1 MLRLVV
7 YLLGIVALA
16 AGFSWLAD
24 RPGQI
29 SFAWEGYEGEI
40 TVFRAV
46 VIGAVLLGL
55 FMFMWSLLRTI
66 WFGPA
71 ELGRYFYRRRQK
83 RGLDALSSGMI
94 AIGAGDKA
102 NAMRYAIQARKTL
115 PNEPLT
121 HLLRAQAAQLSGD
134 KATSR
139 RIFEAMLATPDTE
152 QLGLRGLFLEAQ
164 REGEGEAARQFA
176 ERAIALNPRLGW
188 SAEALFELQCK
199 QGDWAGALT
208 SLASA
213 KKFGHVEKTVAD
225 RRRAVLL
232 TAQAQAIEDSDAEK
246 AMNLALEAHALAPG
260 LVPAAAIAARL
271 LASRGNVSKAA
282 KVIQKTWL
290 KSPHPDLAAAYAYA
304 RIGDSP
310 RDRLERVRQ
319 LAALTTN
326 SIEGPIAVARTAIE
340 ARDFGVARYALEPLL
355 DGRVTQRVATLMARI
370 EAEDS
375 ADKGRVR
382 EWLAR
387 AGHAQRDPAWTA
399 DGVVADT
406 WAPVSPVTGQLDAF
420 EWKVPV
426 EIASAE
432 GALIA
437 QQMEQFAAIEAPAAA
452 RVVEPVA
459 GPVTPPAAVEV
470 AKTTAAPAAVSTADV
485 AVAPVK
491 APKVEAKPAAAP
503 QTVEAEV
510 VETRAAPIV
519 SAAREAPAAPA
530 TAAAPAT
537 PVTASPAAASAKGK
551 AAPVAATAGQS
562 ASAVVTEATPAANA
576 VAATT
581 AVSASAQ
588 QQPAPAPVGID
599 ASTVDLQV
607 PPSAVTP
614 SIAKP
619 APSQKV
625 DAPAASP
632 VAAAA
637 AAAKPAT
644 RAADLVAKT
653 EPARKASADAKS
665 KSEPSIFISPRA
677 PDDPGP
683 DQDDAE
689 AGAVGGGPHRQRHRA
704 TR

>member
-55 FMFMWSLLRTI
+55 FMFTWSLLRTI

-71 ELGRYFYRRRQK
+71 ELGRYFFRRRQK

-164 REGEGEAARQFA
+164 REGEVEAARQFA
-176 ERAIALNPRLGW
+176 ERAMSLNPRLGW
-188 SAEALFELQCK
+188 SAEALFDLQCK
-199 QGDWAGALT
+199 QHDWAGALT

-213 KKFGHVEKTVAD
+213 KKFGHVEKQLAD

-232 TAQAQAIEDSDAEK
+232 TAQAQALEDSDADK
-246 AMNLALEAHALAPG
+246 ALTLALEAHGLAPG
-260 LVPAAAIAARL
+260 LVPAAAIAGRI

-290 KSPHPDLAAAYAYA
+290 KTPHPDLAAAYAYA
-304 RIGDSP
+304 RVGDSP
-310 RDRLERVRQ
+310 RDRLDRVRQ

-326 SIEGPIAVARTAIE
+326 SIEGPIALARTAIE
-340 ARDFGVARYALEPLL
+340 ARDFDAARHALDPFL
-355 DGRVTQRVATLMARI
+355 DERMTQRVATLMARI
-370 EAEDS
+370 EADNS
-375 ADKGRVR
+375 GDKGRVR

-387 AGHAQRDPAWTA
+387 AAHAQRDPVWTA
-399 DGVVADT
+399 DGVVSET
-406 WAPVSPVTGQLDAF
+406 WAPISPVTGQLDAF
-420 EWKVPV
+420 EWRVLESMP
-426 EIASAE
+426 SAE
-432 GALIA
+432 GVLLA
-437 QQMEQFAAIEAPAAA
+437 QQMEEIATLAAPADAITG
-452 RVVEPVA
+452 R
-459 GPVTPPAAVEV
+459 AVEV
-470 AKTTAAPAAVSTADV
+470 TATSEAAPQAAAPVTQPV
-485 AVAPVK
+485 AAAPLAPVK
-491 APKVEAKPAAAP
+491 EKAVVA
-503 QTVEAEV
+503 AEV
-510 VETRAAPIV
+510 VEADIV
-519 SAAREAPAAPA
+519 TAPAPA
-530 TAAAPAT
+530 KAAA
-537 PVTASPAAASAKGK
+537 G
-551 AAPVAATAGQS
+551 AATATPTAG
-562 ASAVVTEATPAANA
+562 ATVATAPAVV
-576 VAATT
+576 
-581 AVSASAQ
+581 
-588 QQPAPAPVGID
+588 
-599 ASTVDLQV
+599 
-607 PPSAVTP
+607 
-614 SIAKP
+614 
-619 APSQKV
+619 
-625 DAPAASP
+625 

-637 AAAKPAT
+637 AKAEPPAKAVVEAAAKPAVAVQPLPHT
-644 RAADLVAKT
+644 ATAALAKSTTINVSPASAGDANVVTAPPVAVSAPAAVAAKLQTNGSGDGGAGAASAKPKAPVTEPSQYVAPAKPSSAPVASGTTSPASAPATVQGKKTEAKVKT
-653 EPARKASADAKS
+653 EPA
-665 KSEPSIFISPRA
+665 IFISPRA

-683 DQDDAE
+683 ESDE
-689 AGAVGGGPHRQRHRA
+689 APEPGLPRQRYGT